1 MEAEWK
7 RQDASI
13 AHGGYALSLAYLTV
27 PDVSPVVSVELAAAA
42 GFDCVGLRLLPAIP
56 GESIY
61 PLISD
66 RRLRNEV
73 RAALSDTGVRIGDLE
88 LIRLG
93 ADFNPDDFAG
103 FFECAQSLDA
113 RNVTVIGDDPD
124 EGRLTANF
132 AALCER
138 AAPYGLNMNLEAIPW
153 TALDHIESA
162 ARVVENAGQANAGI
176 LLDAFHFSR
185 TGADF
190 KVFEQ
195 IDPMRMHVF
204 QICDAPLR
212 FDAEPAAI
220 RREARTRRLL
230 PGEGELPLKKL
241 LEHVPASALISVE
254 VPNDQSISQFSPL
267 SRAKQA
273 MSATS
278 RFLASCDARAGVA
291 EHPPGQ
297 SRRHPGQ

>member
-1 MEAEWK
+1 MEAELP
-7 RQDASI
+7 DASI
-13 AHGGYALSLAYLTV
+13 ARGKYRLSLAYLTV
-27 PDVSPVVSVELAAAA
+27 PDVSPVGSVEVAAAA

-56 GESIY
+56 GEIVY

-93 ADFNPDDFAG
+93 ADSSPDDFLP

-153 TALDHIESA
+153 TALDRVESA
-162 ARVVENAGQANAGI
+162 ARVVDNARQANAGI

-185 TGADF
+185 AGADF
-190 KVFEQ
+190 KVFER
-195 IDPMRMHVF
+195 IDPLRMHVF
-204 QICDAPLR
+204 QICDAPLQ

-220 RREARTRRLL
+220 RCEARTRRLL
-230 PGEGELPLKKL
+230 PGDGELPLKKL
-241 LEHVPASALISVE
+241 LGHVPASALISVE
-254 VPNDQSISQFSPL
+254 VPNDQLISQFSPL

-273 MSATS
+273 KSATS
-278 RFLASCDARAGVA
+278 RFLASRDAHTDAA
-291 EHPPGQ
+291 KHLPGQ
-297 SRRHPGQ
+297 P